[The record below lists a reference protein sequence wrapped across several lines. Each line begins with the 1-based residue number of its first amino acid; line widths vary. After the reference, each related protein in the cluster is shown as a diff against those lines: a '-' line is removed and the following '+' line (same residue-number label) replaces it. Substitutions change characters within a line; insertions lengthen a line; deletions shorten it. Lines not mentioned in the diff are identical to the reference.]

1 MTAPHDTVAVIRR
14 FNRFYTRAIGVMD
27 KGHVGSPYT
36 LAETRTLYEIATAPG
51 VTPKAIGE
59 RTGLD
64 LGYLSRILK
73 RLERDGLVRRE
84 PSDVDGRSVVLRTS
98 EAGAELMGVLQQR
111 SAAHAEGLIANLTAA
126 QRAELTAA
134 LGTVERLLQGGVGPE
149 PWTLEDPA
157 LGDYGWVVQAHGE
170 IYGREYQWDHRF
182 EALVARIVADFVD
195 EFDPAR
201 ERCWIAKQG
210 GRNIGSIFLAKG
222 EGNVAKLRLL
232 LVDPSARGLGVGRR
246 LVEECIAFARQAG
259 YAEITLWTQSI
270 LTAARAIYA
279 QAGFQLVDSW
289 PNRDFGG
296 FGLTSE
302 RWDLK
307 L

>member
-36 LAETRTLYEIATAPG
+36 LAETRTLYEIATDPG
-51 VTPKAIGE
+51 VTPKSIGE

-64 LGYLSRILK
+64 AGYLSRILK

-84 PSDVDGRSVVLRTS
+84 PSDVDGRSVVIRPS
-98 EAGAELMGVLQQR
+98 EEGARLMALLQQR
-111 SAAHAEGLIANLTAA
+111 SAAHAEGLIAKLSAPERA
-126 QRAELTAA
+126 QLTAA
-134 LGTVERLLQGGVGPE
+134 LETVEQLLQGDRGRE

-170 IYGREYQWDHRF
+170 IYGREYGWDHRF

-195 EFDPAR
+195 DFDPAR

-232 LVDPSARGLGVGRR
+232 LVDPNARGLGVGRR
-246 LVEECIAFARQAG
+246 LVEECIAHARQAG
-259 YAEITLWTQSI
+259 YAEMTLWTQSI